1 MTDDLS
7 IAQSR
12 NQFYSS
18 VFTSEDCDNFPNFHY
33 VVTSKLSNIYC
44 SANEIE
50 KLLKNL
56 NAYKSPGSDGLS
68 PRILRECA
76 SDLSHLYVH

>member
-7 IAQSR
+7 IKAQSM

-18 VFTSEDCDNFPNFHY
+18 VFTSKGCDNFPYFDY

-44 SANEIE
+44 SVNEIE

-56 NAYKSPGSDGLS
+56 NA
-68 PRILRECA
+68 
-76 SDLSHLYVH
+76 